1 MIISDPVAASAVP
14 AAVTPLVPAAVPP
27 HAPGHVAVA
36 ALVEVKSM
44 GGSNFIRPDRVIA
57 IQTSPTGS
65 SVIVM
70 EGGTSVHSSETTRVI
85 AARIEAADK
94 DR

>member
-1 MIISDPVAASAVP
+1 MIPSDPVAAATLRP
-14 AAVTPLVPAAVPP
+14 AETSLVPLGQPSRP
-27 HAPGHVAVA
+27 TGHPAIA
-36 ALVEVKSM
+36 ALLEVKSL

-57 IQTSPTGS
+57 IQTSPTGT

-70 EGGTSVHSSETTRVI
+70 EGGASVHSSETTKAI